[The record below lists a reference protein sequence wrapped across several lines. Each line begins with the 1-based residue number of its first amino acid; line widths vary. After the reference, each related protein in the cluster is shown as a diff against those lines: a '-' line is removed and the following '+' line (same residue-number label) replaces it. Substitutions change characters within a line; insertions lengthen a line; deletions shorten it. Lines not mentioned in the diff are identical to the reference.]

1 MGPGGYPEARLEA
14 PGGGFF
20 PLPGGSGP
28 GSASPRGGRSGN
40 RGGLA
45 DKPPVTTSREE
56 QGTGETAARP
66 ASALSPS
73 ALLGAPDRRAAPAAA
88 RPATPA
94 PPAAAKTDW
103 QTLAPRGFYA
113 RRGQRL
119 LSFLCVL
126 AGLPAALC
134 VAAPIALANLILF
147 RDPRKVF
154 FLQPRVGQRGRV
166 FRILKFRTMS
176 EPRRSTFDSW
186 SAGEDVSRVTRFGRF
201 LRNAHLDELPQVYNI
216 LRGEMSLVGPR
227 PEMIEIH
234 TWAKEHVP
242 GFERR
247 LALVPGLTGRAQVTQ
262 GYAGRRVEAYKR
274 KLAADDEY
282 RIRFSLAEDLRILA
296 MTASWVLRGRGWSWR
311 ALDEAQAAAQG
322 ADAEAQRDTG

>member
-1 MGPGGYPEARLEA
+1 LIA
-14 PGGGFF
+14 PGT
-20 PLPGGSGP
+20 PG
-28 GSASPRGGRSGN
+28 
-40 RGGLA
+40 
-45 DKPPVTTSREE
+45 
-56 QGTGETAARP
+56 
-66 ASALSPS
+66 
-73 ALLGAPDRRAAPAAA
+73 ALLGAPDDPGRAPDPAP
-88 RPATPA
+88 PA

-119 LSFLCVL
+119 LSLACVI

-147 RDPRKVF
+147 RDPKKILF
-154 FLQPRVGQRGRV
+154 GQPRVGQRGRV

-176 EPRRSTFDSW
+176 EPQRTSFDSW
-186 SAGEDVSRVTRFGRF
+186 SAGEDAARVTRFGRL
-201 LRNAHLDELPQVYNI
+201 LRNTHLDELPQVINI

-234 TWAKEHVP
+234 TWAKEHVT

-247 LALVPGLTGRAQVTQ
+247 LALLPGLTGRAQVTQ
-262 GYAGRRVEAYKR
+262 GYAGRRVEAYAR

-282 RIRFSLAEDLRILA
+282 RIRFSLAEDARILA
-296 MTASWVLRGRGWSWR
+296 MTVGWVLRGRVPG
-311 ALDEAQAAAQG
+311 
-322 ADAEAQRDTG
+322 